1 MAKTKANGSKTEQIR
16 QIFSDFPGVTAKEVV
31 AKLKAQGIEA
41 SEGLI
46 YSLKPGKKKTK
57 KGPNKNAKAAPS
69 SNGALLTV
77 GASIAVAKAAAAK
90 IGGWAKLK
98 ELVDALQ

>member
-1 MAKTKANGSKTEQIR
+1 VAKAKADQNKSEEIR
-16 QIFSDFPGVTAKEVV
+16 RIFAQTPSATAKEVV

-46 YSLKPGKKKTK
+46 YSLKPGKKKK
-57 KGPNKNAKAAPS
+57 KGPNAKAKTMPS
-69 SNGALLTV
+69 SNGSI
-77 GASIAVAKAAAAK
+77 GASIAVAKDAAQRV
-90 IGGWAKLK
+90 GGWAALK